1 MNKQILIL
9 LIFVPTMLFAQK
21 TQKVTDKKTKETF
34 YVLKS
39 DKKTRHGEYK
49 KFGYNK
55 LIIKGSYKLGVKEGI
70 WECYDYNGQLTL
82 KYDYTKNELVFYK
95 INDRVKDKKYRVI
108 ENGNKIDTTLSR
120 PPIFL
125 GDDYF
130 IISELNY
137 PTIAQE
143 HGKSG
148 KVVVLFDIDKF
159 GKTSNY
165 RVEIPIGYGMDEEAV
180 RVIKLTQDDW
190 LPGLLN
196 GQPVDVE
203 FDYPLTFRIND

>member
-1 MNKQILIL
+1 MNKQIFIL

-21 TQKVTDKKTKETF
+21 TQKVTDKTTKETF

-49 KFGYNK
+49 KTSYNNRQIISGKYKFG
-55 LIIKGSYKLGVKEGI
+55 IKDGI
-70 WECYDYNGQLTL
+70 WECYDFNGQLTL
-82 KYDYTKNELVFYK
+82 KYDYTKNELLYYK
-95 INDRVKDKKYRVI
+95 LNDRLKDKEYRVI
-108 ENGNKIDTTLSR
+108 LNGNKIDTTLNR

-125 GDDYF
+125 GGDYF
-130 IISELNY
+130 ILSEIKY

-148 KVVVLFDIDKF
+148 RVVVLFNIDKF

-165 RVEIPIGYGMDEEAV
+165 RVETPIGYGMDEEV
-180 RVIKLTQDDW
+180 IRVIKLTQDDW
-190 LPGLLN
+190 LPGLLD

-203 FDYPLTFRIND
+203 FDYPFTFRLN